1 MKSIR
6 YTIFSSL
13 FALLFL
19 FITGCIT
26 QFIPETDETKE
37 LLVVEG
43 IITDQPGINTIK
55 LSLSLPLGR
64 KNSAKPLK
72 GCTVSISDNLR
83 NSHILTEAVPG
94 TYITN
99 PDQFQGITG
108 RKYALHI
115 KTNNPVTNNY
125 SYESIP
131 MELKSVPPI
140 DSLFHERIIFKENE
154 HGIPSQE
161 GCQVYLNTHDPEGTC
176 KYYRW
181 DYTET
186 WEFHL
191 PYYVPPNRVC
201 WMTDNSKVI
210 NIKNTSFLTEDRISR
225 YPINFISNQTDR
237 LNIKYSILVNQYS
250 LNEDEF
256 SYWEK
261 LQNISQQVGSLYDI
275 TPASVPG
282 NVYCIEDPAEKVLG
296 YFSVSA
302 KASKRI
308 FIDEFFAGLVNLY
321 TQCPSDTIYGNTPIQ
336 GLNISAWIIE
346 DQLYAMPPYK
356 VITNTK
362 GCADCSV
369 RGSTI
374 EPDFWKQDK

>member
-1 MKSIR
+1 MKSVR
-6 YTIFSSL
+6 NTL
-13 FALLFL
+13 FLTFFTLLFL
-19 FITGCIT
+19 FTAGCIT
-26 QFIPETDETKE
+26 QFIPETDEIKE

-43 IITDQPGINTIK
+43 IITNQAGGNTIK
-55 LSLSLPLGR
+55 LSLSLPLGSKVNAR
-64 KNSAKPLK
+64 PLK
-72 GCTVSISDNLR
+72 GCTVTISDNLN
-83 NSHILTEAVPG
+83 NSYPLIETVAG

-99 PDQFQGITG
+99 PDHFHGVTG
-108 RKYALHI
+108 RKYTLHI
-115 KTNNPVTNNY
+115 ATNNPGTNFN

-131 MELKSVPPI
+131 MELKSVPLI
-140 DSLFHERIIFKENE
+140 DTLFHERIIFKTNQQ
-154 HGIPSQE
+154 GVPSKE
-161 GCQVYLNTHDPEGTC
+161 GCQVYLNTSDPEGIC

-186 WEFHL
+186 WEFQL
-191 PYYVPPNRVC
+191 PYFVPNRVC
-201 WMTDNSKVI
+201 WMSNNSKVI
-210 NIKNTSFLTEDRISR
+210 NIKNTSVLSEDRINR

-237 LNIKYSILVNQYS
+237 LNVRYSILVNQYS

-261 LQNISQQVGSLYDI
+261 LQNITQQVGSLYDI

-282 NVYCIEDPAEKVLG
+282 NIFCIEDPAEKVLG

-321 TQCPSDTIYGNTPIQ
+321 TECPSDTIYGPAPIP
-336 GLNISAWIIE
+336 GLNVSAWIIE
-346 DQLYAMPPYK
+346 DQPYAMPPYK
-356 VITNTK
+356 VITKTR

-374 EPDFWKQDK
+374 KPDFWN